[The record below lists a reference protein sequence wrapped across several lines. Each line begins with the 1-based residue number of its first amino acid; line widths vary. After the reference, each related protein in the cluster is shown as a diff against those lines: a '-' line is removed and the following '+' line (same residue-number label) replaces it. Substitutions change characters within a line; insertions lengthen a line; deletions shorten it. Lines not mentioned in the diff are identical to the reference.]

1 MLHEDCERNEMSHQ
15 ERDRLKVLHGVIE
28 GERLQ
33 KEAARLLRLTTR
45 QVRRLVRR
53 LQEHGDQGLIHR
65 LRGQPSNR
73 GSPTEL
79 RQRVLGGFRSRV
91 ASVGGE
97 VGYVFQMGKQTG
109 YLNLRGY
116 SEFWA
121 ENRLQG
127 YALFAT
133 VNLPFGQ

>member
-1 MLHEDCERNEMSHQ
+1 MFMLHEDCERIEMSRQ

-45 QVRRLVRR
+45 QVRRLVQR

-73 GSPTEL
+73 RSPREL
-79 RQRVLGGFRSRV
+79 RQRVLAEYRQSYQGSARRLPARSWP
-91 ASVGGE
+91 SKG
-97 VGYVFQMGKQTG
+97 
-109 YLNLRGY
+109 
-116 SEFWA
+116 
-121 ENRLQG
+121 
-127 YALFAT
+127 
-133 VNLPFGQ
+133 